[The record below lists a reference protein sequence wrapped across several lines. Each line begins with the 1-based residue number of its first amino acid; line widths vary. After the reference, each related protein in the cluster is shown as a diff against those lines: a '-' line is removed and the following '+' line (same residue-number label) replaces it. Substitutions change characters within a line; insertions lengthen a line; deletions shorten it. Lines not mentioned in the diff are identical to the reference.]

1 MCFLLLEKLM
11 SHLEPRTQNKGSAYA
26 VIMPKRKFY
35 YREIK
40 NQYAKE
46 ATPEKRARTI
56 IAVSEM

>member
-1 MCFLLLEKLM
+1 M
-11 SHLEPRTQNKGSAYA
+11 SHLEPRTHNKGSAYA